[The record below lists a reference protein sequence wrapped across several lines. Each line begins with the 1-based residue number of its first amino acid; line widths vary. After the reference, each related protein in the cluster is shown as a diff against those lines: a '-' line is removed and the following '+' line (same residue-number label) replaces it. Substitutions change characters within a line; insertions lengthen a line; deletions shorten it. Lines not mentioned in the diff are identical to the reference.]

1 MIWLSYLAIFI
12 YIYFMLAQLNF
23 FDLTRSKVTSWSKH
37 IINSEVNLFQSMDIY
52 LALKA
57 F

>member
-12 YIYFMLAQLNF
+12 YIYFMLDQLNF
-23 FDLTRSKVTSWSKH
+23 FELTRSKLSSWSKH

>member
-23 FDLTRSKVTSWSKH
+23 FELTRSKLSSWSKH